1 MNSNYLKVFAATI
14 ILIVAIFWGGS
25 NNNTPVAVSEDPE
38 YQGINNLNKKFSNEL
53 NDLPGQVKIKFK
65 NFLENH
71 SINRYILNDNMF
83 DFAKTSLVTLS
94 ETSIQIILVKKMQNT
109 RSHDEAIFGFLRNN
123 VVLPFFVVNEINTIG
138 KNHFQIKLKSI
149 TGEVFLS
156 YQVKNEKLLI
166 NELNTFPMNL
176 SLSKIAPK
184 EAEIQSRFT
193 DCVKG

>member
-1 MNSNYLKVFAATI
+1 
-14 ILIVAIFWGGS
+14 
-25 NNNTPVAVSEDPE
+25 
-38 YQGINNLNKKFSNEL
+38 
-53 NDLPGQVKIKFK
+53 
-65 NFLENH
+65 
-71 SINRYILNDNMF
+71 MF

-123 VVLPFFVVNEINTIG
+123 VVLPFFVVKEINTIG

-193 DCVKG
+193 DCVKGWFGYFNESPVTGLVCMAFGAECAAVITGNCLAKQVES